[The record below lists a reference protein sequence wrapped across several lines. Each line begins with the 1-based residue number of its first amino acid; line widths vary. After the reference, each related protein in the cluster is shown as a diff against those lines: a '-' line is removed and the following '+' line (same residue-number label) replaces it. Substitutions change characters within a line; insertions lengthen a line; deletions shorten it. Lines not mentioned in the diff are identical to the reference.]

1 VNLLYL
7 LIGALLLVLVV
18 GMQVQM
24 RSMIKKLDELAE
36 ANNESKE

>member
-1 VNLLYL
+1 VSLLYL

>member
-1 VNLLYL
+1 VTLVYL
-7 LIGALLLVLVV
+7 LIGVLLLVLVV

-36 ANNESKE
+36 VENKSKE